1 MNQHF
6 RWATRCKQRAVHCV
20 FNEYKHL
27 THTLQSKARCGTFT
41 LLPFSLPSNDIRK
54 YSRINQKFSHLF
66 CSHKDSPYFC
76 CVYPTPVARRC
87 ASNVCEGA
95 SGWCSSAQLARGFR
109 VWKPR
114 EHTYNIYKKSVN
126 AALSLVRWNLRNF
139 KIWTMMNARG
149 DAYGYAINVCQS
161 VRGGYNFLFYIPSTL
176 LVHTSIHTAWV
187 LLYSSFKSGFL
198 RASTTDG

>member
-1 MNQHF
+1 MSTN
-6 RWATRCKQRAVHCV
+6 TL
-20 FNEYKHL
+20 L
-27 THTLQSKARCGTFT
+27 TPCKARCGTFT
-41 LLPFSLPSNDIRK
+41 LLPISLPCNDIRNIRK
-54 YSRINQKFSHLF
+54 YSRINQKISHLF

-95 SGWCSSAQLARGFR
+95 SDWCSIAQLARGFR
-109 VWKPR
+109 VRKLR
-114 EHTYNIYKKSVN
+114 EHTYNIYKKSVS

>member
-1 MNQHF
+1 MTSSRFYSGCYFAQLVRFVWFVLKIAILSPEKGILLVPAAYFLIYFVVYSPNSGYLF
-6 RWATRCKQRAVHCV
+6 WSAQRFSVILLHLSHACSMPCV
-20 FNEYKHL
+20 
-27 THTLQSKARCGTFT
+27 
-41 LLPFSLPSNDIRK
+41 
-54 YSRINQKFSHLF
+54 SR
-66 CSHKDSPYFC
+66 
-76 CVYPTPVARRC
+76 
-87 ASNVCEGA
+87 VCEGA
-95 SGWCSSAQLARGFR
+95 QDGCSCALSARGFR
-109 VWKPR
+109 KRKPR
-114 EHTYNIYKKSVN
+114 EHTYIYKKSVN